1 MKSPALKSRAGKRGE
16 WDGEYLARLPL
27 RLATRVSF
35 RPYYA
40 SIGCFLTRRRRRPT
54 KKAGRIWSMKA
65 RSVSGLL
72 GMIVAIVLV
81 ILGRAL
87 YKQLSLP
94 LALTMTA
101 IVVGIAALVKR
112 RNPAP
117 AEESKDADEKF

>member
-1 MKSPALKSRAGKRGE
+1 
-16 WDGEYLARLPL
+16 
-27 RLATRVSF
+27 
-35 RPYYA
+35 
-40 SIGCFLTRRRRRPT
+40 
-54 KKAGRIWSMKA
+54 MKA